1 MLNEDVMVVDGHV
14 FSQKQRKKDT
24 GVKIR
29 PFLSLTHS
37 LPAFQGERIHSKQ
50 TVLCPSK
57 CPCNQELA

>member
-29 PFLSLTHS
+29 PFSLSHTLSAS
-37 LPAFQGERIHSKQ
+37 LPG
-50 TVLCPSK
+50 
-57 CPCNQELA
+57 